1 MTDRYISYIMD
12 PANQTP
18 NATEINDI
26 RSPAD
31 FKNTTF
37 SKYKKT
43 EVKEALIQALLKSKI
58 ENACNWSAEL
68 ICAGHFM
75 DLWETILYYTGKHI
89 HLANPKMVTYID
101 LRYQAFRAIM
111 SNSNHM
117 FDLYLRNNR
126 NMRQLF
132 AEMITILAISN
143 QKPAIETIKI
153 DREEEF
159 DMTQMPE
166 RLKAPSIHYA
176 ESIFQKEDPKELYIA
191 INEFAFHL
199 ETRNTLKACYWIEWV
214 IEFDLICKKK
224 RQRCVCHRRP
234 YEVEPK
240 CQKDIIWLVWD
251 VILERAKTASSDI
264 IQKVV
269 RSVLNLFCIKYT
281 NACCKRRKYLFYLA
295 VALLTEMVDT
305 SIEIIKDRGIVQNS
319 ISKIDEVYKTIKKT
333 EQSPKMD
340 YLYTGLSDKQK
351 NFEKSLRRMEM
362 LEQMDFMP
370 QRQGEASEGG
380 QTGLFDGAGGPP

>member
-1 MTDRYISYIMD
+1 MD
-12 PANQTP
+12 PANQTH

-26 RSPAD
+26 RSPID

-58 ENACNWSAEL
+58 ENACNWAAEL

-75 DLWETILYYTGKHI
+75 DLWEVILYYTGKHI
-89 HLANPKMVTYID
+89 HLANPKMATYLD
-101 LRYQAFRAIM
+101 LRYQAFRTIM

-132 AEMITILAISN
+132 AEIITILAISN

-176 ESIFQKEDPKELYIA
+176 ESVFQKEDPKELYIA

-224 RQRCVCHRRP
+224 RQRCVCQRRP
-234 YEVEPK
+234 YEVDSK

-251 VILERAKTASSDI
+251 VILERAKAASAEV

-269 RSVLNLFCIKYT
+269 RSVLNLFCVKYT

-305 SIEIIKDRGIVQNS
+305 SIDIIKDRGIVQNS

-340 YLYTGLSDKQK
+340 YLYNGLSDKQK

-362 LEQMDFMP
+362 LEQMDFVP
-370 QRQGEASEGG
+370 QRQGAASEGG

>member
-1 MTDRYISYIMD
+1 MESSEQVPNIS
-12 PANQTP
+12 
-18 NATEINDI
+18 EINDI
-26 RSPAD
+26 RSPTD

-43 EVKEALIQALLKSKI
+43 EVKETLIQSLLKSKI

-75 DLWETILYYTGKHI
+75 DLWEVILYYVSKHI
-89 HLANPKMVTYID
+89 HLANPKITTYLD
-101 LRYQAFRAIM
+101 LRFQAFRNIM

-117 FDLYLRNNR
+117 FDLHLRNNAS
-126 NMRQLF
+126 MRKLF
-132 AEMITILAISN
+132 AEVITILAISN

-176 ESIFQKEDPKELYIA
+176 ESFFQKDDPKELYIA
-191 INEFAFHL
+191 MNEFAFNL

-224 RQRCVCHRRP
+224 RQKCVCQRRT
-234 YEVEPK
+234 YNVESK
-240 CQKDIIWLVWD
+240 SQKDIIWLIWD
-251 VILERAKTASSDI
+251 ILLDRAKTASSEV
-264 IQKVV
+264 IQKII
-269 RSVLNLFCIKYT
+269 RSILNLFCIKYT

-295 VALLTEMVDT
+295 VSLLTEIADT
-305 SIEIIKDRGIVQNS
+305 SIEIIKDRRIVQNS
-319 ISKIDEVYKTIKKT
+319 ISKIDEVYKTIKKN
-333 EQSPKMD
+333 EESPKME

-351 NFEKSLRRMEM
+351 NFERSLRQMEM
-362 LEQMDFMP
+362 LEQMNFVP
-370 QRQGEASEGG
+370 QRHDEQI
-380 QTGLFDGAGGPP
+380 

>member
-1 MTDRYISYIMD
+1 MES
-12 PANQTP
+12 PAQIP
-18 NATEINDI
+18 NAAEINDI

-43 EVKEALIQALLKSKI
+43 EVKDALIQSLLKSKI

-68 ICAGHFM
+68 ICAGSFM
-75 DLWETILYYTGKHI
+75 DLWEVILYYMAKHVN
-89 HLANPKMVTYID
+89 LANPKMATYLD
-101 LRYQAFRAIM
+101 LRYQNFRKIM
-111 SNSNHM
+111 SSSNHM
-117 FDLYLRNNR
+117 FDFHLRNNR

-132 AEMITILAISN
+132 AEIITILAISN
-143 QKPAIETIKI
+143 QKSPIEPIKI
-153 DREEEF
+153 NREEEF

-176 ESIFQKEDPKELYIA
+176 ENVFQKEDPKELYIA
-191 INEFAFHL
+191 INEFAYHL

-224 RQRCVCHRRP
+224 RQKCACQRRT
-234 YEVEPK
+234 YQVESK

-251 VILERAKTASSDI
+251 IIFERAKSSSSDI
-264 IQKVV
+264 IQKIIA
-269 RSVLNLFCIKYT
+269 SLLNLFCIKYT

-295 VALLTEMVDT
+295 VSLLTEMVDT
-305 SIEIIKDRGIVQNS
+305 TIEIIKDRGIVQNS
-319 ISKIDEVYKTIKKT
+319 ISKIDEVYRTIKKN
-333 EQSPKMD
+333 EESPKMD

-362 LEQMDFMP
+362 LENMDFVP
-370 QRQGEASEGG
+370 QRGESNV
-380 QTGLFDGAGGPP
+380 FDNAENDH